1 MIPQPYAL
9 PRAVFPYT
17 KTVGVN
23 GVIDDPLDIAFDVEY
38 DTNGDV
44 ISVDEWEAGFMSA
57 QVVLYGENKL
67 YVTDYEP

>member
-23 GVIDDPLDIAFDVEY
+23 GVIDDPLDIAFGVEY
-38 DTNGDV
+38 GSSGDG
-44 ISVDEWEAGFMSA
+44 ISIDMGEPFMSV
-57 QVVLYGENKL
+57 QVFLDGENKL

>member
-17 KTVGVN
+17 KTVGVKS
-23 GVIDDPLDIAFDVEY
+23 VIDDPLDIAFGVEY

-44 ISVDEWEAGFMSA
+44 ISVDEWERVHVGAGRPRRREQA
-57 QVVLYGENKL
+57 LRDRL
-67 YVTDYEP
+67 

>member
-1 MIPQPYAL
+1 MPQPYAL
-9 PRAVFPYT
+9 LRAGFPYM
-17 KTVGVN
+17 KTVGVK

>member
-23 GVIDDPLDIAFDVEY
+23 GVIDDPLDIAFGVEY

-44 ISVDEWEAGFMSA
+44 ISVDEWERVHVGAGRPRRREQA
-57 QVVLYGENKL
+57 LRDRL
-67 YVTDYEP
+67 